1 MQNMQ
6 QHHTGINIMT
16 TCKYCNNNAI
26 GEFIT
31 FPDAMQNRWELLCIK
46 CSNESAVIYIIS
58 QLNIILGKKVY
69 DISSN
74 EDESMVSFKYNGVNF
89 SIREWYHSRG
99 YSYWVVD
106 VE

>member
-1 MQNMQ
+1 MEEV
-6 QHHTGINIMT
+6 
-16 TCKYCNNNAI
+16 C
-26 GEFIT
+26 
-31 FPDAMQNRWELLCIK
+31 ELIENKWNDFKMEYVEKTIDDELK
-46 CSNESAVIYIIS
+46 LQSNESAVIYIIS